1 MKRSPLVLRPTPE
14 QLRTGS
20 TLARSTAPIARQA
33 INAVSPR
40 RAAENRVRRKVLAE
54 MRAEDPM
61 CARCRV
67 APWVDGHE
75 LKRRSAAGSIT
86 DMANIIGL
94 CRPCHEWVGMHPAQ
108 AIRDGWAISRFGD
121 ARNGDAH
128 AGIN

>member
-1 MKRSPLVLRPTPE
+1 MRRSPLTLKPTPD

-33 INAVSPR
+33 INAVSPKR
-40 RAAENRVRRKVLAE
+40 KAENAVRRRVLAE
-54 MRAEDPM
+54 MRQADPM

-75 LKRRSAAGSIT
+75 LLRRSAGGSIT
-86 DMANIIGL
+86 DKSGIVGL

-108 AIRDGWAISRFGD
+108 AIRDGWAVSRYSNANHD
-121 ARNGDAH
+121 
-128 AGIN
+128 